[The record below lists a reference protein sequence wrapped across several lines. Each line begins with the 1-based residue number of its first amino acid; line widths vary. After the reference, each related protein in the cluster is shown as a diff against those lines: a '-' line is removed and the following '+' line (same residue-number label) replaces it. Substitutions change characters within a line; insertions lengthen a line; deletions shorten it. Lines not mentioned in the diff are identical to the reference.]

1 MENKLII
8 LILALGAINFSL
20 RFFPALILNK
30 MDLPEIVKEW
40 LTFVPVAT
48 IAALVIPMLLEW
60 NGEIIN
66 ISLENKNLL
75 SGIPAIISA
84 AITKSSRITLAA
96 GMAAMALLQFI

>member
-8 LILALGAINFSL
+8 LILALGTINFSL

-84 AITKSSRITLAA
+84 AITKSLGITLAA

>member
-84 AITKSSRITLAA
+84 AITKSLGITLAA

>member
-40 LTFVPVAT
+40 LTFVPVSYYCGSCYT
-48 IAALVIPMLLEW
+48 NVVRMEW
-60 NGEIIN
+60 
-66 ISLENKNLL
+66 
-75 SGIPAIISA
+75 
-84 AITKSSRITLAA
+84 
-96 GMAAMALLQFI
+96 